1 LILRLYVCYDLSKRV
16 LLLAVILGLIMTS
29 VSLILS
35 TAPLEF
41 KSGFTRGLAGCPFA
55 GSRSSAL
62 PYIPLLFFESALATL
77 MIARRCS
84 YRGPI
89 SCFLAQLY
97 NDGLLYMAVIIT
109 ITAVNIVIGL
119 SLPLEYSNMLETLLC
134 MVSYP
139 VEFCFVCRRVG
150 EDALTS
156 S

>member
-1 LILRLYVCYDLSKRV
+1 M

-119 SLPLEYSNMLETLLC
+119 SLPLEYSNMLETAQVAVHGVL
-134 MVSYP
+134 S
-139 VEFCFVCRRVG
+139 CRILFRLQESGRGRADQLVN
-150 EDALTS
+150 TS
-156 S
+156 EI